1 MRYIKV
7 ILTIIAVLLAL
18 NLLRPVLVRDVTAG
32 KAMDVNIQSVGG
44 YVVTDGAI
52 RIK

>member
-1 MRYIKV
+1 MRYIKA

-18 NLLRPVLVRDVTAG
+18 NLLKPILTRDAIGGNETN
-32 KAMDVNIQSVGG
+32 VNISSVGG
-44 YVVTDGAI
+44 YKVTDGAI